1 MSAQRSGKTSG
12 YEKWHRR
19 VGHTLNKDIQDAIK
33 HVIGLEELELIQTSY
48 EKHTKCASCIIGK
61 STLEDFP
68 GEKIRAD
75 RPLKQVNIDS
85 FSSSVVSIE
94 GYFHA
99 VVMDTD
105 GCMV

>member
-1 MSAQRSGKTSG
+1 M
-12 YEKWHRR
+12 
-19 VGHTLNKDIQDAIK
+19 
-33 HVIGLEELELIQTSY
+33 
-48 EKHTKCASCIIGK
+48 IGK

-99 VVMDTD
+99 VVIVDCHTGYRWLYGMETRDEMLQVVKRWHGDIADLRQKTYSD
-105 GCMV
+105 CSNEKQCRRKQVERNYGIF